1 MLKQRIITALLL
13 LPVALLVIFWLPLDA
28 FGWVAAV
35 LIAIGGWEWAPL
47 AGLKGRF
54 YQGLL
59 ATITFAILALVQ
71 YVVPVSALWAGGQPA
86 GFYSLM
92 VLLAGFWWT
101 VAAVLITQYPE
112 PTRFW
117 QQHKRWRLIF
127 GALTLLPTWAG
138 LVVLRSWRYQ
148 EDPLFGA
155 WAILF
160 VLLLV
165 WAADTGAYFAGRTFG
180 KHKLSPK
187 VSPNKTLEGAA
198 GGLLLAMA
206 ICAACLY
213 LRPAS
218 ISASAI
224 VVASALTVLASILG
238 DLSESMFKR
247 EAGIKDS
254 GSILPGHGGIL
265 DRIDSITAA
274 APIFV
279 LVMLAMGV

>member
-1 MLKQRIITALLL
+1 MLKQRILTALLL
-13 LPVALLVIFWLPLDA
+13 LPLALLVIFWLPINA

-35 LIAIGGWEWAPL
+35 LVALGAWEWAPL

-54 YQGLL
+54 YQVLL
-59 ATITFAILALVQ
+59 ALIAFTVLALVQ
-71 YVVPVSALWAGGQPA
+71 YVVPVSSVWAFGQPA

-112 PTRFW
+112 PKRFW
-117 QQHKRWRLIF
+117 QQNKRWRILF
-127 GALTLLPTWAG
+127 GALTLLPTWTG
-138 LVVLRSWRYQ
+138 LMVLRDWRHDT
-148 EDPLFGA
+148 DPLLGA

-165 WAADTGAYFAGRTFG
+165 WAADTGAYFAGRAFG
-180 KHKLSPK
+180 KNKLSPR
-187 VSPNKTLEGAA
+187 VSPNKSIEGAM
-198 GGLLLAMA
+198 GGLALAMV
-206 ICAACLY
+206 ICAIFVY
-213 LRPAS
+213 LRPVT
-218 ISASAI
+218 ISPSAM
-224 VVASALTVLASILG
+224 VVASLLTVLASILG

-274 APIFV
+274 VPVFV